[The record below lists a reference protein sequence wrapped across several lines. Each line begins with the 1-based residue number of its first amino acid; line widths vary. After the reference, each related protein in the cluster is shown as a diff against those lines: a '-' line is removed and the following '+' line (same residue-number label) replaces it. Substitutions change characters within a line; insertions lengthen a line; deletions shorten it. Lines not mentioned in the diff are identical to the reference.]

1 MPSRNARRGANFERE
16 IVRIAREAGFTA
28 ERAYGS
34 NGRAL
39 GEAETVDILINHLR
53 VQAKRR
59 KRIADY
65 FHIPPGAD
73 IVVVK
78 QDRKEPLA
86 VIPLTMLLDLMR
98 EPRE

>member
-1 MPSRNARRGANFERE
+1 MPSKNARRGSDFERE
-16 IVRIAREAGFTA
+16 IVRLAREAGFRS
-28 ERAYGS
+28 ERAWGS

-39 GEAETVDILINHLR
+39 GEAESVDVLINDIR

-65 FHIPPGAD
+65 FNIPPGAD

-78 QDRKEPLA
+78 QDRKELLA
-86 VIPLTMLLDLMR
+86 VIPFTMLLELMR
-98 EPRE
+98 EKIE